1 MINLD
6 SVLKKRAITLPTKV
20 RIVKA
25 MVTLVVKNLIA
36 NEGDL
41 RDMGSIP
48 WSGRLPGGGPS
59 NPLQYSFL
67 ENPMDRRAW
76 WAIVYRVE

>member
-1 MINLD
+1 MTNLD
-6 SVLKKRAITLPTKV
+6 SILKSRDITLPINV
-20 RIVKA
+20 HLVKA
-25 MVTLVVKNLIA
+25 MVALVVKNLIA

-76 WAIVYRVE
+76 WAIVYSVE